1 MDKLAL
7 SQEAQQSDQ
16 TTSVTSLPVDRIY
29 ADPEFNC
36 RGAIAPK
43 DVIDLAKSI
52 ARDGLQQPISVRPRR
67 EDDPMG
73 YDWVIISGHR
83 RHRAYQLLQHTAIP
97 CIVREHLD
105 DFKARTLNAIENLKR
120 EDLNLLQEA
129 KTIKH
134 FVDAG
139 WNRAKIAEEV
149 GMSPAWV
156 QIRQQLLKMPEEIQY
171 AAAAGQLTQNHVRDL
186 YQFRNNPNKQLEV
199 ARKIKEH
206 REKSL
211 EREGKRVN
219 VELTVKT
226 NKPDTKKVRKRG
238 EMFDIIEILMEV
250 FEGST
255 LATRVLAWAG
265 GEINDLELHQSIKKF
280 AEKEGRVYVMPTFE

>member
-1 MDKLAL
+1 MNQFTL
-7 SQEAQQSDQ
+7 SENAQQSDANTAVQ
-16 TTSVTSLPVDRIY
+16 SLPVDEIY

-67 EDDPMG
+67 ENDPPG
-73 YDWVIISGHR
+73 YKWVIISGHR
-83 RHRAYQLLQHTAIP
+83 RHRSYQILKYPEIP
-97 CIVREHLD
+97 CIIREHLD
-105 DFKARTLNAIENLKR
+105 DFRARTLNAIENLKR

-139 WNRAKIAEEV
+139 WTRAQIAEEV

-156 QIRQQLLKMPEEIQY
+156 QIRHQLLKMPEEIQY

-186 YQFRNNPNKQLEV
+186 YQFRNNPKKQLEV

-219 VELTVKT
+219 VELSVKT
-226 NKPDTKKVRKRG
+226 NRPDTKKVRKRG
-238 EMFDIIEILMEV
+238 EMFEIIEILMTI
-250 FEGST
+250 FEGAS

-265 GEINDLELHQSIKKF
+265 GEINDLELHQSIKLY
-280 AEKEGRVYVMPTFE
+280 AEKAGRVYIMPDFE